1 MALSDYQTESWAKG
15 YRDFDNHVTS
25 RESWQDY
32 ANLINTAC
40 NSFDKEINV
49 LDIACG
55 TGRFFCALENVN
67 TLYGLDNSQAMLDQ
81 AKKPINTDQVKE
93 KVKNINLI
101 CHSFREI
108 STIFQNQKFDFI
120 FSIGMLNEYGPS
132 TDIDV
137 KFFNDLDLIL
147 KKDGILLFSID
158 DSREKVY
165 NILNLS
171 SMKNAQEIQ
180 FNTLRDDKNH
190 KLILRIK
197 K

>member
-1 MALSDYQTESWAKG
+1 
-15 YRDFDNHVTS
+15 
-25 RESWQDY
+25 
-32 ANLINTAC
+32 
-40 NSFDKEINV
+40 
-49 LDIACG
+49 
-55 TGRFFCALENVN
+55 
-67 TLYGLDNSQAMLDQ
+67 MLDQ
-81 AKKPINTDQVKE
+81 AKKPVNASQVKE
-93 KVKNINLI
+93 KIKNINLV
-101 CHSFREI
+101 CHSFREV

-132 TDIDV
+132 TNIDV

-147 KKDGILLFSID
+147 EKSGILLFSID
-158 DSREKVY
+158 DSKEKVY

-180 FNTLRDDKNH
+180 FSTLRDDKNH